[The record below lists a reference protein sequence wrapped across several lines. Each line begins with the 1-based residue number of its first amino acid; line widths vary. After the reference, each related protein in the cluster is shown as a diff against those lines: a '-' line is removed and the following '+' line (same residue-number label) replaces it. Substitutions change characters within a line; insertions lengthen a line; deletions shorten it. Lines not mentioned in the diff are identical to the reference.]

1 MGHKLSCLTEES
13 EDTENSFEEVERRK
27 TRDGGENDLRQRRK
41 SSGLS
46 RYSTDCQHVIEE
58 PLKIAAFNVR
68 RFGTAKMK
76 DKDVVDILGILYSIV
91 YIFSILIFIFT
102 SQDCGSV

>member
-1 MGHKLSCLTEES
+1 MGHKLSCLAEEP

-27 TRDGGENDLRQRRK
+27 TRVGGENDLRQRRK

-46 RYSTDCQHVIEE
+46 RYSTECQHVIEE

-76 DKDVVDILGILYSIV
+76 DKDVVDILGKFYILN
-91 YIFSILIFIFT
+91 FGFIF
-102 SQDCGSV
+102 VY

>member
-1 MGHKLSCLTEES
+1 MGQKLSCLTEES
-13 EDTENSFEEVERRK
+13 EDAEHSFEEVERRK

-46 RYSTDCQHVIEE
+46 RYSTDCQHVIED

-76 DKDVVDILGILYSIV
+76 DKDVVDILGKFYILNSG
-91 YIFSILIFIFT
+91 FIF
-102 SQDCGSV
+102 VY